1 MHLIAALVPP
11 ADALERAHALA
22 TGLPPMA
29 EHPDSNE
36 GRHRAKSDRPKSG
49 GLFGRRREKEQ
60 PVQGP
65 MLHVLPTDALQ
76 VTLAKFGN
84 LTLKD
89 VTRLADDM
97 ERRAQE
103 WPSPRL
109 HLAGGIALEPEGDD
123 SVWLNLGG
131 DVDEL
136 KTVARGVVTT
146 AQSLQLFVDRRGF
159 RPHIQL
165 GTITSHTTTAYL
177 EALLAEL
184 AAMPSDPWRQSTLSL
199 LIPGDV
205 ANGQPPFRVHR
216 EVTLGSAAAH

>member
-1 MHLIAALVPP
+1 VHLIAALVPP
-11 ADALERAHALA
+11 ADALERAHAVA

-29 EHPDSNE
+29 EHPDSDE
-36 GRHRAKSDRPKSG
+36 GRHRAKSDRTKGG
-49 GLFGRRREKEQ
+49 GLFRRREKEQ

-65 MLHVLPTDALQ
+65 MLDVLPMDALQ

-89 VTRLADDM
+89 VTRLADEM

-103 WPSPRL
+103 WASPRL
-109 HLAGGIALEPEGDD
+109 QLAGGVALEPEGDD

-136 KTVARGVVTT
+136 KAVARGVVTT

-165 GTITSHTTTAYL
+165 GTITPHTTTAYL

-184 AAMPSDPWRQSTLSL
+184 AALPNDPWWQSTVSL
-199 LIPGDV
+199 LVPGDM
-205 ANGQPPFRVHR
+205 AQGQPPFRVHR
-216 EVTLGSAAAH
+216 EVALGGAAEH